1 MSSLASRGRAPT
13 AVAVAAAALAL
24 LTGCSAKHS
33 PGPEPVGKG
42 WTQTGQASWYGK
54 PFHGRRT
61 ASGERYDMSR
71 LTAAHR
77 TLPFGA
83 RVRVIRLDNRRT
95 VVVRI
100 TDRGPFKHGRI
111 IDLSKGAARKIGL
124 VDDGIARVRIEVIRM
139 P

>member
-1 MSSLASRGRAPT
+1 MT

-24 LTGCSAKHS
+24 LAGCGGKRS

-42 WTQTGQASWYGK
+42 WTQTGVASWYGR

-71 LTAAHR
+71 LTAAHP

-83 RVRVIRLDNRRT
+83 RGRVTRLDNRRT
-95 VVVRI
+95 VRVRI
-100 TDRGPFKHGRI
+100 NDRGPFEQGRI

-124 VDDGIARVRIEVIRM
+124 VHDGIARVRIEVIRM